1 MTWALMFKNTP
12 IVNSRAETVIVIIIE
27 HRLNLLHPAV
37 TQTCSIWRN
46 VTCFDFTEEDEA
58 NDDSNLGTILG
69 ATSGAVALTG
79 GASAAGKY

>member
-1 MTWALMFKNTP
+1 M
-12 IVNSRAETVIVIIIE
+12 
-27 HRLNLLHPAV
+27 
-37 TQTCSIWRN
+37 
-46 VTCFDFTEEDEA
+46 TCFDFTEEDEA

>member
-1 MTWALMFKNTP
+1 MW
-12 IVNSRAETVIVIIIE
+12 AETTIVIKFRTWTNVF
-27 HRLNLLHPAV
+27 HQLLEPAV
-37 TQTCSIWRN
+37 VQTCSIGRN